1 MLLDAQNLFSDNQSI
16 TTGTIYSTNTVK
28 FGKNDVSFV
37 PVIVQA
43 VRDFSNLTSLTLKIQ
58 TDDNEAFSNPVDLL
72 VSSLNK
78 AELKAGAKFPVSYLP
93 RGNKGYMRLAFVVTG
108 STETTGAI
116 TAGVVAGDGLE
127 IQEI

>member
-1 MLLDAQNLFSDNQSI
+1 MLLDAQNLFSDNQPI

-37 PVIVQA
+37 PLIIQVVKE
-43 VRDFSNLTSLTLKIQ
+43 FSNLTSLTVKIQ
-58 TDDNEAFSNPVDLL
+58 TSADEDFSSAVDL
-72 VSSLNK
+72 VSSTLNK
-78 AELKAGAKFPVSYLP
+78 ADLTVGKKFPISYLP
-93 RGNKGYMRLAFVVTG
+93 KGNKGYMRITYTVVGTQ
-108 STETTGAI
+108 ETTGMI